1 MGTAGHTTAECPTIE
16 ILPILLKNPECRLI
30 CTQDRKNPDFDIRSD
45 TSMKN
50 FMISIQEHLTD
61 QEYTLLILMSRKL
74 QNSTKYKMKSSI
86 CTQSH
91 ANKNKNRNDNRLANT
106 LDQKTALS
114 EH

>member
-1 MGTAGHTTAECPTIE
+1 ME
-16 ILPILLKNPECRLI
+16 
-30 CTQDRKNPDFDIRSD
+30 
-45 TSMKN
+45 N

-86 CTQSH
+86 CTQSQ

-106 LDQKTALS
+106 LDKKLPSQNTRNSISEEQDFKTF
-114 EH
+114 